1 MKSHTGGNGS
11 YMVLHGGHKQSSHR
25 VGHESK
31 EIPIMGTIFHPPQ
44 YLSDH
49 FTLCHLVYNKETS
62 QEHRRLIHQHN
73 HYYGQFLPYYAHAI
87 MFFFLSILVNI
98 NINILRTLNHVF
110 VTEEGKTEIR
120 QIHKICLKKVQQYID
135 LEFTYVLSE
144 LPLLIFMLNIIITL
158 GEINSNDKYFVG
170 NHMIICKVVL

>member
-1 MKSHTGGNGS
+1 
-11 YMVLHGGHKQSSHR
+11 
-25 VGHESK
+25 
-31 EIPIMGTIFHPPQ
+31 
-44 YLSDH
+44 
-49 FTLCHLVYNKETS
+49 
-62 QEHRRLIHQHN
+62 
-73 HYYGQFLPYYAHAI
+73 

-98 NINILRTLNHVF
+98 NINILGTLNHVF